1 MKVIQKRVVRTKF
14 DICVFR
20 FLTPPQS
27 FITDHFPFINNNI
40 EKSKQWK
47 LLENPFTLDVY
58 SKSIK
63 TSKEARHF
71 GIEFPGHPYE
81 KITVENTRTITVE
94 SKTGVLLNVWY
105 DLYDDHGSPCNE
117 YVIVLKESNCK
128 NIKFGLNCMAMPL
141 LISVTVI
148 LDLLL
153 ISSIVSQ

>member
-1 MKVIQKRVVRTKF
+1 M
-14 DICVFR
+14 
-20 FLTPPQS
+20 
-27 FITDHFPFINNNI
+27 
-40 EKSKQWK
+40 
-47 LLENPFTLDVY
+47 
-58 SKSIK
+58 
-63 TSKEARHF
+63 
-71 GIEFPGHPYE
+71 
-81 KITVENTRTITVE
+81 E